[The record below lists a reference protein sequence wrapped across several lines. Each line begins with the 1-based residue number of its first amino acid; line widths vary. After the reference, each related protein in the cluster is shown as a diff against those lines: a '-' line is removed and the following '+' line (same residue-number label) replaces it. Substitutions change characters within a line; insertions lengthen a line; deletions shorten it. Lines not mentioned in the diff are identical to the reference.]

1 MSQFYYNT
9 TRVSESLYNSAE
21 DHWTFNKWVGLSRE
35 ETKAPQ
41 NFRGFKLSVYTKQS
55 RRTDH
60 RYGSPKV
67 LARVFNALQRVE
79 AMRGRPNNDGLDR
92 DSGCNIFY
100 PIACR

>member
-1 MSQFYYNT
+1 M
-9 TRVSESLYNSAE
+9 RLSLVFIRS
-21 DHWTFNKWVGLSRE
+21 
-35 ETKAPQ
+35 KADA
-41 NFRGFKLSVYTKQS
+41 
-55 RRTDH
+55 DH